1 LLKNDKLYQNNDKTM
16 TIQATRTSIIFSLTK
31 KGIVMRNLNKLA
43 AFAITSSLL
52 VVSCTTTDDQG
63 ETTQP
68 QEQQPTIKSASTQK
82 ETASD
87 IKAVEVRRMQGSM
100 AVAQREKLRKSK
112 LAAAHSQRMAQ
123 SSALMGMEV
132 ANPNQ
137 ANDCLPECI
146 IHAPNEKNNL
156 RSTYQIFKKYGV
168 NPTLETANQPISTFS
183 MDVDSGSYKLA
194 ADMLKRN
201 NLPRVEGIRIEEF
214 INAFDYNYNESKDVF
229 GVSAQVF
236 PSPYRQGYHVLHVG
250 VQTKKLT
257 DSERNPSN
265 LVLVADISG
274 SMSGNNLAML
284 KQAFTTLVSQLNE
297 QDSVSIV
304 TYNNSA
310 NVALPATKVM
320 NKSEIFTAINNLS
333 SSGGT
338 NAEQGIKLAYQQ
350 AEKMYLPGFNNRVI
364 LTSDGM
370 ANVGSTSPEGILKK
384 ITDSKDK
391 GIFLTTVGV
400 GTGNYNDHLLEQ
412 LANKGNG
419 NYLYIGDY
427 KDIQENFVDG
437 LTSELQTVAKDA
449 KVQVTF
455 NKRSVNSY
463 RLLGYE
469 NRALKTEDFTD
480 PNKDGGEIG
489 AGHSVTVIYEVK
501 LNQNTKDDQLAE
513 VAVSYKKPMGNKVHY
528 LKKSIPTKVITK
540 TLSQAS
546 PDSKLSLAASA
557 FAEKLRHTFW
567 SRNYHYDDI
576 KMLINSL
583 PLQYRQQA
591 QVQNLQKLINKA
603 QQLDNRADLYE
614 TEFPLAD
621 ISFDRVP
628 LLD

>member
-1 LLKNDKLYQNNDKTM
+1 M
-16 TIQATRTSIIFSLTK
+16 TIQAKRTSIIFSLTK

-52 VVSCTTTDDQG
+52 VASCTTTDDQS

-87 IKAVEVRRMQGSM
+87 IKAVEARRMEDSM

-112 LAAAHSQRMAQ
+112 LAAAHSQRVAQ

-137 ANDCLPECI
+137 ENNCLPECI

-201 NLPRVEGIRIEEF
+201 YFPSVAGIRIEEF

-274 SMSGNNLAML
+274 SMRGNNLAML

-310 NVALPATKVM
+310 NVTLPATKVM

-370 ANVGSTSPEGILKK
+370 ANVGSTSPEGILQK
-384 ITDSKDK
+384 ITDSKNK

-513 VAVSYKKPMGNKVHY
+513 VAVSYKKSMGNKVHY

-540 TLSQAS
+540 TLYQAS

>member
-1 LLKNDKLYQNNDKTM
+1 M
-16 TIQATRTSIIFSLTK
+16 TIQAKRTSIIFSLTK

-52 VVSCTTTDDQG
+52 VASCTTTDDQS

-82 ETASD
+82 ETASNVEA
-87 IKAVEVRRMQGSM
+87 IEVRRMQGSM
-100 AVAQREKLRKSK
+100 ARAQREKLRTSK
-112 LAAAHSQRMAQ
+112 LAEAHSQRMAQ
-123 SSALMGMEV
+123 SSALMDMEV
-132 ANPNQ
+132 TNPNQ

-201 NLPRVEGIRIEEF
+201 NLPRIEGIRIEEF

-236 PSPYRQGYHVLHVG
+236 PSPYRQGYHILHVG

-284 KQAFTTLVSQLNE
+284 KQAFSTLVSQLNE

-304 TYNNSA
+304 TYNNLA

-338 NAEQGIKLAYQQ
+338 NAEQGIILAYQQ

-370 ANVGSTSPEGILKK
+370 ANVGSTSPEGILQK
-384 ITDSKDK
+384 ITDSKNK

-455 NKRSVNSY
+455 NKKSVNSY

-501 LNQNTKDDQLAE
+501 LNQNTKDGQLAE

-528 LKKSIPTKVITK
+528 LKKSIPAKVITK

-567 SRNYHYDDI
+567 SRNYHYEDI
-576 KMLINSL
+576 KVLINSL

-591 QVQNLQKLINKA
+591 QVQDLQKLVNKA